1 MGEASM
7 DAICT
12 LIEQEIPRMRRYARA
27 LLRNPVDAD
36 DLVQDAVV
44 RALDK
49 AHLWQPG
56 TDLRAWLFTILHN
69 QYVNSVRKSARSGP
83 QLPIEAAAT
92 IGRAASQLASIE
104 LGDLKMAIERL
115 PDEQRSV
122 LLLVGLEGMSYDEV
136 AQILKIPVG
145 TVRSR
150 LSRAREALRS
160 ELDAPERRPTIRKPG
175 VPRLAEASA

>member
-1 MGEASM
+1 ME
-7 DAICT
+7 DVRT

-36 DLVQDAVV
+36 DLVQDTLL
-44 RALDK
+44 RALAK
-49 AHLWQPG
+49 ADLWERG

-69 QYVNSVRKSARSGP
+69 QYVNAVRKSARSGT

-92 IGRAASQLASIE
+92 VGRAASQLAAIE
-104 LGDLKMAIERL
+104 LHDLRTAIERL
-115 PDEQRSV
+115 PGEQRSV

-136 AQILKIPVG
+136 AHILQIPVG

-150 LSRAREALRS
+150 LSRAREALRMQ
-160 ELDAPERRPTIRKPG
+160 LDAPERRPMMRQAAAPELAAATI
-175 VPRLAEASA
+175 